1 MAYIIYGPNSSSA
14 VVIPLSWLEVS
25 IYISSKI
32 SKIAI
37 LKYLKK
43 YR

>member
-1 MAYIIYGPNSSSA
+1 MARIIYGPNSSSV
-14 VVIPLSWLEVS
+14 VVIPLSRLEVS
-25 IYISSKI
+25 IYISSEI

-37 LKYLKK
+37 LKCLKK